1 MFDWYNFSWN
11 EVVKELNSDICKGL
25 SSNEVNSN
33 REKYGE
39 NTTLNIKLK
48 SSIFLFIR
56 EIFKLY
62 SLIGFAISFLLIY
75 NKEVFSGSLIFAM
88 INFCV
93 ILFFLKNYSSEK
105 NLKELD
111 KITPNEALVIRNGKS
126 IKINAEEIVIGDI
139 VYLER
144 GDIVPAD
151 LRLIECDDLKIKESA
166 VTGDNTVVEKYSTK
180 IEDKE
185 ITLSEMK
192 NIAFKSSFVID
203 GSAKG
208 IVIAVGENTEIG
220 KTIQDFIK
228 EKQDINIFEKNISGI
243 INILAVVFLIVSS
256 LILFYGIY
264 NKNLNF
270 SLKIIPLIY
279 LVLVPVHMIFAVFV
293 VGFILKNNMRAKGIY
308 FKGLSS
314 IQRLSSTNII
324 FIDKIG
330 TLTEEEMYVDKIFT
344 NSKIL
349 EENSNEEENKDN
361 IYRILSIGL
370 LCNDVRRN
378 MDGDIV
384 KGDFIE
390 ISLVKYGI
398 KNSLDK
404 RLLDKEMERIFSI
417 PYDRDKRIKTSLN
430 MVEDKYR
437 ANIRGSIDRLLERCT
452 HIMKNGVEVEI
463 TDKDINEIRNADL
476 MMSKEYLYV
485 EGFAYR
491 NFNYEPS
498 INENIESNLV
508 FVGLVGFENPIKE
521 NSRSYIDYCRSLA
534 VKPTVI
540 TEDNKITA
548 ESFGK
553 KIGLL
558 NKNDIVLSEVE
569 IDHMEEEEIEKYI
582 ERVGIFSKISSK
594 TKCKISSMFQKLGY
608 NLAVTGNR
616 FTDSPSLRTAHI
628 GIASGPRCTNIT
640 KKLADIYIK
649 DNDILNLLSLIEE
662 SRKLMKVLKDESIF
676 ILVMSIVQLISILIP
691 TILGY
696 NIPITSSR
704 ILFINFVTLIL
715 SYILIFSQH
724 KNIKIKNYEG
734 VVIDKSILENFT
746 NGISLYGIGM
756 GIISIIAFY
765 YGNKTSYYLGEFNLF
780 ISLNISCIIFSC
792 YFSDIKNII
801 KNKVSFF
808 VLTILIFVM
817 IGITVFGDK
826 SLILNNYNN
835 LKFIIIIV
843 VAQIIVTI
851 FMKKLE
857 E

>member
-1 MFDWYNFSWN
+1 MFDWYNFSWS
-11 EVVKELNSDICKGL
+11 EVVKELNSDMCKGL
-25 SSNEVNSN
+25 SADNVNSN

-48 SSIFLFIR
+48 SSIFLFIK
-56 EIFKLY
+56 EVFKLY
-62 SLIGFAISFLLIY
+62 ALIGFAVSALLIY

-93 ILFFLKNYSSEK
+93 IMFFLKTYSSEK

-111 KITPNEALVIRNGKS
+111 KITPNEALVMRNGKS
-126 IKINAEEIVIGDI
+126 NKINSEEVVIGDI

-144 GDIVPAD
+144 GEIVPAD

-166 VTGDNTVVEKYSTK
+166 VTGDNTIVEKYSTK

-208 IVIAVGENTEIG
+208 IVIAVGENTQIG

-228 EKQDINIFEKNISGI
+228 EKQDINIFEKNISSI
-243 INILAVVFLIVSS
+243 INILAIAFLIASS
-256 LILFYGIY
+256 LILLYGFY
-264 NKNLNF
+264 NKNLSF
-270 SLKIIPLIY
+270 SLKLIPLVY

-293 VGFILKNNMRAKGIY
+293 VGFILKNNMKTNGIY

-314 IQRLSSTNII
+314 IQRLSSTNMI

-330 TLTEEEMYVDKIFT
+330 TLTEEKMYVNKIFT

-361 IYRILSIGL
+361 IYRILNIGL

-378 MDGDIV
+378 IDGDIV

-390 ISLVKYGI
+390 ISLAKYGI
-398 KNSLDK
+398 RNFLDK
-404 RLLDKEMERIFSI
+404 RLLDKEMERIFVI

-437 ANIRGSIDRLLERCT
+437 ANVRGSIDRLLERCT
-452 HIMKNGVEVEI
+452 HIMKNGIEVEI

-476 MMSKEYLYV
+476 TMSKEYLYV

-521 NSRSYIDYCRSLA
+521 NARTYIDYCRSLA
-534 VKPTVI
+534 VKATVI

-553 KIGLL
+553 KVGLL

-628 GIASGPRCTNIT
+628 GIASGPKCTNIT

-649 DNDILNLLSLIEE
+649 DNDLINLLSLIEE
-662 SRKLMKVLKDESIF
+662 SRKLMQVLKDESIF
-676 ILVMSIVQLISILIP
+676 ILVMSIGQLISILIP

-696 NIPITSSR
+696 NIPITSSK

-734 VVIDKSILENFT
+734 VVIDRSIFENFT
-746 NGISLYGIGM
+746 NNILLYGICM
-756 GIISIIAFY
+756 GIISTIAFY
-765 YGNKTSYYLGEFNLF
+765 YGSRTSFYLGEFNLF
-780 ISLNISCIIFSC
+780 ISLNVSCIIFST
-792 YFSDIKNII
+792 YFSDIKSII
-801 KNKVSFF
+801 KSKLSFF
-808 VLTILIFVM
+808 VLTILILVIM
-817 IGITVFGDK
+817 GIIVFGNK
-826 SLILNNYNN
+826 GMLLSNYSN
-835 LKFIIIIV
+835 LKFIITIV
-843 VAQIIVTI
+843 AVQVITTI

-857 E
+857 

>member
-1 MFDWYNFSWN
+1 MFDWYNFSWS
-11 EVVKELNSDICKGL
+11 EVVKELNSDMCKGL
-25 SSNEVNSN
+25 SADNVNSN

-48 SSIFLFIR
+48 SSIFLFIK
-56 EIFKLY
+56 EVFKLY
-62 SLIGFAISFLLIY
+62 ALIGFAVSALLIY

-93 ILFFLKNYSSEK
+93 ILFFLKTYSSEK

-111 KITPNEALVIRNGKS
+111 KITPNEALVMRNGKS
-126 IKINAEEIVIGDI
+126 NKINSEEVVIGDI

-144 GDIVPAD
+144 GEIVPAD

-166 VTGDNTVVEKYSTK
+166 VTGDNTIVEKYSTK

-208 IVIAVGENTEIG
+208 IVIAVGENTQIG

-228 EKQDINIFEKNISGI
+228 EKQDINIFEKNISSI
-243 INILAVVFLIVSS
+243 INILAIAFLIASS
-256 LILFYGIY
+256 LILLYGFY
-264 NKNLNF
+264 NKNLSF
-270 SLKIIPLIY
+270 SLKLIPLVY

-293 VGFILKNNMRAKGIY
+293 VGFILKNNMKTNGIY

-314 IQRLSSTNII
+314 IQRLSSTNMI

-330 TLTEEEMYVDKIFT
+330 TLTEEKMYVNKIFT

-361 IYRILSIGL
+361 IYRILNIGL

-378 MDGDIV
+378 IDGDIV

-390 ISLVKYGI
+390 ISLAKYGI
-398 KNSLDK
+398 RNFLDK
-404 RLLDKEMERIFSI
+404 RLLDKEMERIFVI

-437 ANIRGSIDRLLERCT
+437 ANVRGSIDRLLERCT
-452 HIMKNGVEVEI
+452 HIMKNGIEVEI

-476 MMSKEYLYV
+476 TMSKEYLYV

-521 NSRSYIDYCRSLA
+521 NARTYIDYCRSLA
-534 VKPTVI
+534 VKATVI

-553 KIGLL
+553 KVGLL

-628 GIASGPRCTNIT
+628 GIASGPKCTNIT

-649 DNDILNLLSLIEE
+649 DNDLINLLSLIEE
-662 SRKLMKVLKDESIF
+662 SRKLMQVLKDESIF
-676 ILVMSIVQLISILIP
+676 ILVMSIGQLISILIP

-696 NIPITSSR
+696 NIPITSSK

-734 VVIDKSILENFT
+734 VVIDRSIFENFT
-746 NGISLYGIGM
+746 NNILLYGICM
-756 GIISIIAFY
+756 GIISTIAFY
-765 YGNKTSYYLGEFNLF
+765 YGSRTSFYLGEFNLF
-780 ISLNISCIIFSC
+780 ISLNVSCIIFST
-792 YFSDIKNII
+792 YFSDIKSII
-801 KNKVSFF
+801 KSKLSFF
-808 VLTILIFVM
+808 VLTILILVIM
-817 IGITVFGDK
+817 GIIVFGNK
-826 SLILNNYNN
+826 GMLLSNYSN
-835 LKFIIIIV
+835 LKFIITIV
-843 VAQIIVTI
+843 AVQVITTI

-857 E
+857 